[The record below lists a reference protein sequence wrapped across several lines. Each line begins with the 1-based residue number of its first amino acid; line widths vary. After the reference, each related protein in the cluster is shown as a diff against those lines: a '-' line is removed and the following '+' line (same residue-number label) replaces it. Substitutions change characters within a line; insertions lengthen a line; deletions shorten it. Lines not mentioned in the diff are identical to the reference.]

1 MSKFS
6 ANRGNKLQMLKALIS
21 EAERRRSR
29 IKAMKRSMDHK
40 AAALV
45 DRIICPPELTCKHTA
60 VVHCCYINIA
70 TFNFAYFWLWHQ
82 AGIAAP
88 VTWWSSTYVWMARQ
102 MTSDPW
108 PAFLSVMARFLALLA
123 SSRETLDGAFWGS
136 FCLDS
141 VRSTAGPWALVLNI
155 SSNSSTFRSW
165 DTHRSSQIL
174 NRWNAFVS
182 PEWCLLLWMLP
193 AGWTRHQCHWRWF
206 RLSDLASEL
215 PSSAPAS
222 WTWSGLA
229 SLSSPLCETC
239 EQGDMWGED
248 ETGLRLVL
256 RVTKVQLCVQTDQ
269 SVCTKLLKVN
279 RHHCTCYY
287 CQVQVRQVSRSVW
300 DRPTEVCFS
309 SITNI
314 GLQLNSW
321 MSITLGLIRA
331 NLSLG
336 LHFIYLYL
344 FSFQVRVGMI
354 LQSEHTS

>member
-1 MSKFS
+1 
-6 ANRGNKLQMLKALIS
+6 
-21 EAERRRSR
+21 
-29 IKAMKRSMDHK
+29 
-40 AAALV
+40 
-45 DRIICPPELTCKHTA
+45 
-60 VVHCCYINIA
+60 
-70 TFNFAYFWLWHQ
+70 
-82 AGIAAP
+82 
-88 VTWWSSTYVWMARQ
+88 

-174 NRWNAFVS
+174 NRWKAFVS

-269 SVCTKLLKVN
+269 SVCAKLLKVN
-279 RHHCTCYY
+279 RHHCTCCY

-309 SITNI
+309 NITNI

-336 LHFIYLYL
+336 LYFIYLYL
-344 FSFQVRVGMI
+344 FSSQVRVGMI
-354 LQSEHTS
+354 LQSEHTSEKWDQTYDSDWQLWQLINWETSHWLAAAGFQVMEEWKKMEGGEVRVFCEDVRESKRTEQFESTLCEQNRRKETTC